1 MRERERERE
10 RERKAPFAT
19 TSFKKGG
26 GHIFMGGLIFGRLRY
41 CSQYLRRDC
50 TMHSNRLF
58 LQFIQWW
65 LENDDSKIEWEV
77 DEDGSGNVCYCHMV
91 QL

>member
-1 MRERERERE
+1 M
-10 RERKAPFAT
+10 FAT

-65 LENDDSKIEWEV
+65 LEDDDSKIEWEV
-77 DEDGSGNVCYCHMV
+77 DEDGSGMYVIAIWYNYSYGHVKYPT
-91 QL
+91 LSSK